1 MNEGGSRRS
10 GRSAGSRQ
18 GRARPTIFDV
28 ARRANVSTSTVSRVV
43 NGRQHIHPETR
54 RRVQAAMTDLGYVAH
69 GPART
74 LASGRTRT
82 VGLLAIEVGTSFFQ
96 MVIAGADEQVASFD
110 HDFMLCTTHDRR
122 EKEREYVARLS
133 HGMVD
138 GLLVILPRGLTDYVE
153 QLRAERFPFVII
165 DHDAEAPGCNVV
177 NASNRVGAR
186 DAINHLLRLGHRRIG
201 FITGTPGVGSA
212 IERLAGY
219 REALNDAGLSFDE
232 RLVVTG
238 DFLEAGGFDA
248 THALLSLDDPP
259 TAIFA
264 SSDTAAIGVVRA
276 ARERGLRVPQDLS
289 VVGFDDIPEASLVT
303 PALTTVVQPLREMGR
318 AAVRLLMGVLRE
330 PARPPT
336 TVVLSTTLVVR
347 DSTAPPPPAR
357 AKASRR
363 EANRPR
369 SATG

>member
-1 MNEGGSRRS
+1 MAE
-10 GRSAGSRQ
+10 
-18 GRARPTIFDV
+18 
-28 ARRANVSTSTVSRVV
+28 
-43 NGRQHIHPETR
+43 
-54 RRVQAAMTDLGYVAH
+54 LGYVAH

-74 LASGRTRT
+74 LASGRTRAI
-82 VGLLAIEVGTSFFQ
+82 GLLAIEVGTSFFQ
-96 MVIAGADEQVASFD
+96 QLIAGVDEQVASFD
-110 HDFMLCTTHDRR
+110 HDFLLCTTHDRR

-133 HGMVD
+133 HGIVD

-165 DHDAEAPGCNVV
+165 DHDAEAPGCNLV
-177 NASNRVGAR
+177 NASNRIGAR
-186 DAINHLLRLGHRRIG
+186 DAIDHLLALGHERIG
-201 FITGTPGVGSA
+201 FITGTPGVGSS

-219 REALNDAGLSFDE
+219 REALREAGMPLDD

-238 DFLEAGGFDA
+238 DFLDAGGYDGA
-248 THALLSLDDPP
+248 NELLSLADPP

-264 SSDTAAIGVVRA
+264 SSDIAAFGVVRA
-276 ARERGLRVPQDLS
+276 ARERGLAVPDDLS

-330 PARPPT
+330 PDRPPT
-336 TVVLSTTLVVR
+336 TVVLSTSLVVR
-347 DSTAPPPPAR
+347 DSTAPPPAR
-357 AKASRR
+357 VTRVLAATRG
-363 EANRPR
+363 EANRPS